1 MPHANTSV
9 SILGLGA
16 MGGVLARTLMQ
27 AGCAVTVW
35 NRNAERATPLVE
47 AGATL
52 AGDVQT
58 ALLASDLTII
68 CMIDKLACET
78 VLHSLGPSLD
88 LGARTIVNMSTGT
101 VEDVVRLAGWADE
114 HNARYLDAG
123 ILCYPKDI
131 GAAKTAILYSGS
143 PEAWHSHQPTLKILA
158 GNPRYLGADPKSC
171 TPAYLAL
178 YAFYFGAFA
187 AWLEGAVLAASAG
200 VSVDA
205 FKHLSSIMTD
215 MLVDGIATAADRI
228 THDNYS
234 GEQASV
240 DVHVAGQEVV
250 LDALTSAN
258 VPHASTD
265 AYLAYCRMAQAA
277 GMGEQDIAAL
287 YKAMHPEHRP
297 A

>member
-1 MPHANTSV
+1 MPHATPSV
-9 SILGLGA
+9 SVLGLGA
-16 MGGVLARTLMQ
+16 MGGVLAHTLLQ

-35 NRNAERATPLVE
+35 NRSAERAAPLVH

-52 AGDVQT
+52 AHDAQS

-68 CMIDKLACET
+68 CMIDKAACET
-78 VLHSLGPSLD
+78 VLASLGPTSD
-88 LGARTIVNMSTGT
+88 LGGRTVVNMSTGT
-101 VEDVVRLAGWADE
+101 VDDVERLAHWADE
-114 HNARYLDAG
+114 HNARYLDGG

-131 GAAKTAILYSGS
+131 GAAKTAILYSGN
-143 PEAWHSHQPTLKILA
+143 PDAWHAHQHTLTLLA
-158 GNPRYLGADPKSC
+158 GSPRYLGADPKAC
-171 TPAYLAL
+171 TPTYLAL

-205 FKHLSSIMTD
+205 FKTLSSIMTD
-215 MLVDGIATAADRI
+215 MLVDGIDTAANRI
-228 THDNYS
+228 TAGEYG

-250 LDALTSAN
+250 LDALVSAN

-265 AYLAYCRMAQAA
+265 AYLAYCRMAQSA
-277 GMGEQDIAAL
+277 GMGELDIAVL
-287 YKAMHPEHRP
+287 FNAMQ

>member
-1 MPHANTSV
+1 MPKTLSSV
-9 SILGLGA
+9 SVLGLGA
-16 MGGVLARTLMQ
+16 MGGVLAETLLRS
-27 AGCAVTVW
+27 GCAVTVW
-35 NRNAERATPLVE
+35 NRSAERAASLVQ

-52 AGDVQT
+52 ARDARA
-58 ALLASDLTII
+58 ALLASDLIII
-68 CMIDKLACET
+68 CMIDKAASEA
-78 VLHSLGPSLD
+78 VLLGLGPSLD
-88 LGARTIVNMSTGT
+88 LGGKTLVNMSTGT
-101 VEDVVRLAGWADE
+101 VGDVERLVRWANE
-114 HNARYLDAG
+114 HNARYLDGG

-131 GAAKTAILYSGS
+131 GAAHTAILYSGDAQ
-143 PEAWHSHQPTLKILA
+143 AWETHQQTLRILA
-158 GNPRYLGADPKSC
+158 GNPRYLGANPQAC

-205 FKHLSSIMTD
+205 FKTLSSIMTD
-215 MLVDGIATAADRI
+215 MLVDGIDTAAQRI
-228 THDNYS
+228 TAGEYG

-250 LDALTSAN
+250 LDALVNAK

-277 GMGEQDIAAL
+277 GMGSEDIAAVF
-287 YKAMHPEHRP
+287 KAMQP
-297 A
+297 